1 MLLSLIKLP
10 GLWVGLILRVA
21 ALTFLPLATSI
32 NDWYGP
38 FLSNFLQNPI
48 SDPWQSW
55 IANGGDPQAFPYGV
69 GMLVALAPL
78 GFVSQFGGNIFSSA
92 AAYQGTLLLFDVG
105 LLVISAAL
113 SRNAV
118 SKAVNFYWVSP
129 ITLISIYVL
138 GFNDVIPVFFLMAS
152 VLLLRKGKFWI
163 AGLVLA
169 FALSIKLS
177 MVLALPVF
185 AILFIRNRNI
195 RAKARGFALGLI
207 SGSAALIAPLVFSSS
222 AWLTTISEN
231 KEASKIWVPAVQF
244 GPGASILL
252 VPLAFAG
259 VLYVIWRVR
268 RLNFELFE
276 ASLGLVFL
284 VVVLSVQSSPGWYL
298 WVLPLLLAVDTSSN
312 RRTGLLVWLFGTCFV
327 FANAPQIL
335 GNLGFAFAPSDLLTD
350 ILHTA
355 LMGAGILLAL
365 KVWRDGITAN
375 DFFVQSR
382 KPFAIGIAGDSGV
395 GKDTF
400 ASALIG
406 VFGYS
411 ATTHLSGDDYHLWDR
426 SRPMWQALT
435 HLNPAANNL
444 SQLERDSISLL
455 SGRSVQVRHYNHST
469 GIYERKAVLRSND
482 FLIFSGLHTLKLPSL
497 PSLLDLSIFL
507 EMDENLRRRL
517 KIERDVN
524 VRGHSIEK
532 VEKSLERRAPDV
544 EKFINPQRLKADLIF
559 KLEPSNSV
567 SVSSGD
573 AAEPMTVRFE
583 SRLGLDVQELKRV
596 IVSLSQVDFEVENAS
611 NGDTE
616 SVTICGNPDSAS
628 IEAAARILAPR
639 VLEFC
644 DGKPQWQAGA
654 VGLMQLVFFA
664 QLEHVLLRR
673 ALA

>member
-1 MLLSLIKLP
+1 MWLELVKLP
-10 GLWVGLILRVA
+10 GFWIGLILRVG
-21 ALTFLPLATSI
+21 ALIMLPLASSI
-32 NDWYGP
+32 KEWYGP

-48 SDPWQSW
+48 LDPWQSW
-55 IANGGDPQAFPYGV
+55 ITNGGDPQAFPYGV

-78 GFVSQFGGNIFSSA
+78 GFVSQLGSSIFSSA
-92 AAYQGTLLLFDVG
+92 AAYQATLLLFDVG

-113 SRNAV
+113 SRQAFT
-118 SKAVNFYWVSP
+118 KAVHFYWVSP

-152 VLLLRKGKFWI
+152 VLLMRKGKFWI
-163 AGLVLA
+163 AGFVLA

-195 RAKARGFALGLI
+195 RAKARGFAFALI
-207 SGSAALIAPLVFSSS
+207 SGSAALISPLAVSSS

-231 KEASKIWVPAVQF
+231 KEAAKIWAPAVQF
-244 GPGASILL
+244 GPGASILI
-252 VPLAFAG
+252 VPLVFAG

-312 RRTGLLVWLFGTCFV
+312 RRTGLLVWLFGACFAL
-327 FANAPQIL
+327 ANAPQIL
-335 GNLGFAFAPSDLLTD
+335 ANLGFVFAPSDLLTD
-350 ILHTA
+350 MLHTA

-406 VFGYS
+406 VFGNS

-455 SGRSVQVRHYNHST
+455 SGRSVQVRHYNHAT
-469 GIYERKAVLRSND
+469 GIYEKKATLRSND
-482 FLIFSGLHTLKLPSL
+482 FLIFSGLHTFRLPSL

-507 EMDENLRRRL
+507 EMDEGLRRSL

-524 VRGHSIEK
+524 IRGHSIEK

-544 EKFINPQRLKADLIF
+544 EKFINPQRSKADLIF
-559 KLEPSNSV
+559 KLGPSRSV
-567 SVSSGD
+567 SISSDGGNELMD
-573 AAEPMTVRFE
+573 VKFE
-583 SRLGLDVQELKRV
+583 TRLGLDLQELKRV
-596 IVSLSQVDFEVENAS
+596 LVSLSQVEFEVEGGS
-611 NGDTE
+611 SGESE
-616 SVTICGNPDSAS
+616 SVTISGNPDKAA
-628 IEAAARILAPR
+628 IQAAAQILAPR
-639 VLEFC
+639 VLDFC
-644 DGKPQWQAGA
+644 DGEPRWQSGA
-654 VGLMQLVFFA
+654 VGIMQLVFFA

-673 ALA
+673 ALS